1 MFRSVCPTCAETS
14 RFDDPQEGREVECPR
29 CRTPFVARPERVR
42 APESEHDRPHRS
54 DGSGY
59 ATLSLVLGVIAICGI
74 PCCGVGA
81 VFGLGGLLTGYSGLQ
96 SRLRTLSILGLILN
110 LAAVILSIGAVAVYL
125 AAFSSV
131 EREVP
136 PGPDGTQAPFVGAKK

>member
-14 RFDDPQEGREVECPR
+14 RLDDAQEGREVECPR
-29 CRTPFVARPERVR
+29 CRTPFVARPERAR
-42 APESEHDRPHRS
+42 APEIERDRPARS

-59 ATLSLVLGVIAICGI
+59 ATMSLIVGLVAICSV
-74 PCCGVGA
+74 PCCVGA
-81 VFGLGGLLTGYSGLQ
+81 VFGLGGLLTGFSGLQ
-96 SRLRTLSILGLILN
+96 SRLRSLSILGMILN
-110 LAAVILSIGAVAVYL
+110 LAAIVLSIGAIAVYL

-136 PGPDGTQAPFVGAKK
+136 PAPDGTQAPFVSAKK